1 LSSPTHFTFLVLVV
15 LNLVSGFQALGT
27 LMAVGIMLLPA
38 IAARFWADDVSGL
51 ILAAILSAFAASL
64 SGLLL
69 SYYANVPTGPAII
82 LLAGVFYL
90 LSVLLGVKGGLIWG
104 LLPRKH
110 LERDLS
116 AVESSVM
123 KHRIVASI
131 ALVLLALLG
140 FAGGA
145 RAADKVKAVA
155 SFSILGD
162 MVKQV
167 GGDRIDVITLVGPD
181 GDAHVYEP
189 TPADAK
195 NLATAQILF
204 TNGLGFEGWMDR
216 LEKSSGFRGKVMVAS
231 TGVKPRTMV
240 EDEKTV
246 TDPHAWQSL
255 ANGKLYVANI
265 RDGLIAVDPE
275 GKSVYEA
282 NAAKYLDALAK
293 EEADVRAAL
302 AALPQERRKIITS
315 HDAFG
320 YFGAAY
326 GLEIVAP
333 EGVSTESEASAK
345 DVAKIIRQIKAERIP
360 AVFMENI
367 TDHRLLDQIASETGA
382 KIGGELYTD
391 ALSPPDGPAPTYL
404 DMFRHNVGALTAAVS
419 A

>member
-1 LSSPTHFTFLVLVV
+1 
-15 LNLVSGFQALGT
+15 
-27 LMAVGIMLLPA
+27 
-38 IAARFWADDVSGL
+38 
-51 ILAAILSAFAASL
+51 
-64 SGLLL
+64 
-69 SYYANVPTGPAII
+69 
-82 LLAGVFYL
+82 
-90 LSVLLGVKGGLIWG
+90 
-104 LLPRKH
+104 
-110 LERDLS
+110 
-116 AVESSVM
+116 M
-123 KHRIVASI
+123 KHRIGASI

-404 DMFRHNVGALTAAVS
+404 DMFRHNVAALTAAAS